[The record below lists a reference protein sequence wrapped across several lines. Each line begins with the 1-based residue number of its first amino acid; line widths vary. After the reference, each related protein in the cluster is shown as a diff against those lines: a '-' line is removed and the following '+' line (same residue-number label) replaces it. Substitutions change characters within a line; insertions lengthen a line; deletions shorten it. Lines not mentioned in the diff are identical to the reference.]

1 MRSQARHDVS
11 VCSRPESGS
20 APGHTRGETMSLSMS
35 ARRRRRGVAL
45 LAPVAALATLIAGCS
60 SSSKSSSA
68 GSPAASAPAAATS
81 AAAAAPSTS
90 AAAPASSGAAAPAS
104 SGATSGGAAAPQAT
118 TCADYSQYTSAATK
132 GKTVS
137 MFGSILP
144 PESDSLNKS
153 WAQFESCT
161 GIKISYEGSN
171 DFESQLPVR
180 VQGGT
185 APDLAVI
192 PQPGLLAQM
201 VALGAVKK
209 PPAGVVANE
218 DKYWNAAWKT
228 YGSVNGTFYAAPE
241 SANMKSL
248 VWYSPSAFSKAGY
261 TIPTTWDQLSALS
274 DKIAGAGGAKPW
286 CGGIG
291 SGTATGWPASDWL
304 EEVVLSSDGGQVY
317 DDWVSHKIKFSD
329 PQIQTAMG
337 LVQKWMLNPAWVNA
351 GIGDVKTIAT
361 TTFQDAGTPSLS
373 GKCWMLQQA
382 SFYEA
387 QWPKGTTVSPTGQV
401 WAFYLPPRST
411 SVPTPVEG
419 GGEFTAAFS
428 DDAATQA
435 VQTYLSSPQW
445 ADSRIKVAPGWVSAN
460 SGVDQ
465 TLYTDGIDKLSA
477 QYLTNAKATF
487 RFDAS
492 DLMPAA
498 VGSGAEWTAMTAWFA
513 QGESTATVA
522 KAIDAAWPAS

>member
-1 MRSQARHDVS
+1 
-11 VCSRPESGS
+11 
-20 APGHTRGETMSLSMS
+20 MSFSLPTG
-35 ARRRRRGVAL
+35 RRRRRLMVVIAPTVAAVTL
-45 LAPVAALATLIAGCS
+45 LAACS
-60 SSSKSSSA
+60 SSKKAAAPA
-68 GSPAASAPAAATS
+68 GSTTPATTTSASAPAAAGTSS
-81 AAAAAPSTS
+81 AAAA
-90 AAAPASSGAAAPAS
+90 PAGS
-104 SGATSGGAAAPQAT
+104 AAPQAT
-118 TCADYSQYTSAATK
+118 TCADYAQYTSDATK
-132 GKTVS
+132 GKTVT

-144 PESDSLNKS
+144 PESDSLNSS

-161 GIKISYEGSN
+161 GIKISYEGN
-171 DFESQLPVR
+171 DAFESQLPVR

-185 APDLAVI
+185 APDLAII

-201 VALGAVKK
+201 VALGAVKA

-228 YGSVNGTFYAAPE
+228 YGSVNGTFYAAPQ

-261 TIPTTWDQLSALS
+261 TIPTTWDQLAALS
-274 DKIAGAGGAKPW
+274 DKIAAGSTKPW

-291 SGTATGWPASDWL
+291 SGTATGWPATDWL
-304 EEVVLSSDGGQVY
+304 EETVLSADGGQVY
-317 DDWVSHKIKFSD
+317 DDWVSHKVTFED
-329 PQIQTAMG
+329 PKIEAAMTD
-337 LVQKWMLNPAWVNA
+337 VANWMQNPKWVN
-351 GIGDVKTIAT
+351 GGYGDVKTIAT
-361 TTFQDAGTPSLS
+361 TTFQDAGKPILT
-373 GKCWMLQQA
+373 GQCWMLQQA

-411 SVPTPVEG
+411 TVPTPVEG

-428 DDAATQA
+428 SDAATQA

-465 TLYTDGIDKLSA
+465 SLYTDGIDKLSA
-477 QYLTNAKATF
+477 QYLTNPNATF

-492 DLMPAA
+492 DLMPSA
-498 VGSGAEWTAMTAWFA
+498 VGSGAEWTQMTSWFGTGA
-513 QGESTATVA
+513 SIASVA